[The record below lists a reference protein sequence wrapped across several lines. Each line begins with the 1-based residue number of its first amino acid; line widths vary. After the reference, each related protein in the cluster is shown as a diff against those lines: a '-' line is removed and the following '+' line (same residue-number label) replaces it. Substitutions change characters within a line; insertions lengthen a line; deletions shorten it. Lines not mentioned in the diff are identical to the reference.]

1 MEFEKLI
8 KKMTSAIVVCDGAGA
23 ATCFTE
29 DGFYDD
35 VFYGVFRKPFI
46 PDLVENHFHR
56 DSKNLEWEICETAS
70 TTQVGFARYIFS
82 YDSKLPEARGKRAVF
97 EGVSV
102 CHLYSGKIVSY
113 HEVANVH
120 TGLSM
125 MDFQPARLSKIAHR
139 QANALRSKV
148 SDVHL
153 KNKTIKD

>member
-8 KKMTSAIVVCDGAGA
+8 KEMTSAIVVCDGARA
-23 ATCFTE
+23 AACFTDE
-29 DGFYDD
+29 GFYDD
-35 VFYGVFRKPFI
+35 IFYGVFRKAVI

-56 DSKNLEWEICETAS
+56 DSENLVWEICETAS

-82 YDSKLPEARGKRAVF
+82 YDSKLSEAKGKRAIF

-102 CHLYSGKIVSY
+102 CRLYSGKIVSY

-125 MDFQPARLSKIAHR
+125 MDFQPVRLSKIAQR
-139 QANALRSKV
+139 QAKSLRSKV
-148 SDVHL
+148 SNIHI
-153 KNKTIKD
+153 KNNTVKH